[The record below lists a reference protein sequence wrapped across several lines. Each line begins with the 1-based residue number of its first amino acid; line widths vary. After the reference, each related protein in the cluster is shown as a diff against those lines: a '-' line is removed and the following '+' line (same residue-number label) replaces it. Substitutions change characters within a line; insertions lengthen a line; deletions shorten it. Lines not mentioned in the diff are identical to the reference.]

1 MRHIVI
7 ASHHRMASGLA
18 DTLAFVAGVPNV
30 HALDA
35 YMDGTDE
42 IETQVAELMDGFDD
56 GDEVLVFTD
65 MLGGSVTQRFA
76 PYANEHV
83 HVICGMSL
91 PLVLEIALGHPDP
104 LAADEIHDAIDSA
117 RQGMLY
123 VNEHMANDLDDD
135 E

>member
-35 YMDGTDE
+35 YMDGADE

-76 PYANEHV
+76 PYANERV

-104 LAADEIHDAIDSA
+104 LAADEIHDVIDSA